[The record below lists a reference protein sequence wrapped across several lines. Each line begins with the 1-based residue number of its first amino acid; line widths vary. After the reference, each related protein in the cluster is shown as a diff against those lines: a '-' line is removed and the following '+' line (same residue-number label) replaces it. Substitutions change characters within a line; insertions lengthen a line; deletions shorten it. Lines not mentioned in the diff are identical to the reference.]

1 MWKYEKK
8 LQFPVNI
15 KNKNVKMAKYI
26 ITQNGGA
33 NGELGATLRYLNQR
47 YTMPD
52 DRGKAVLSDIAT
64 EELTQ

>member
-1 MWKYEKK
+1 MALGKDVNMWKYEKK

-26 ITQNGGA
+26 ITQNGGS

-47 YTMPD
+47 IYYA
-52 DRGKAVLSDIAT
+52 R
-64 EELTQ
+64 